1 MIKVFIEEVK
11 ENLTLQDNNVKF
23 VTRLAILQQNAAQI

>member
-1 MIKVFIEEVK
+1 MIKVFIDEVE

-23 VTRLAILQQNAAQI
+23 VTRLAILQQNAAQN